1 MEGQNRR
8 GTSRAPY
15 IAGLLMWL
23 GFGIIVT
30 EVINKA
36 ELIPMRLSAPHMA
49 VSILIAY
56 LGSSWIMRYFE
67 RRARRSN
74 QSEQAYRR
82 LKRVSLVLQ
91 FLLGLGIMISLPF
104 LWWGVIKEL
113 AAQGGKLV

>member
-49 VSILIAY
+49 VFYSDCLPGLLLDHA
-56 LGSSWIMRYFE
+56 LFREAGPPL
-67 RRARRSN
+67 
-74 QSEQAYRR
+74 QSE
-82 LKRVSLVLQ
+82 
-91 FLLGLGIMISLPF
+91 
-104 LWWGVIKEL
+104 
-113 AAQGGKLV
+113 